1 MVDHYPQIG
10 LTKGVPDKR
19 KKKDSTAEVILRFY
33 KLLIARWHHNKKS
46 SSKKDTKFQPLQE
59 TNKDTGER
67 IQQEETMNGVH
78 SFRYNNNDH
87 GVGREAPRVFCNHRS
102 IDSNFPFI
110 PSPLSR
116 SGSRKS
122 PSPTPSSKYRNLSR
136 KSTDCNGFTAASL
149 SRDASRRSSTPIMF
163 SNSMGMVKPPPI
175 EKKLEC
181 TLEELCFGCTKKI
194 KITRDA
200 ITNSGEIIQEEELL
214 TIKVKPGWKKG
225 TKITFEGMGNE
236 VPGAFPADITF
247 VIAEKRHPLYRREGD
262 DLELAV
268 EIPLVKALTG
278 CTISVPLL
286 GGERMSLTIDN
297 IIHPG
302 EEKIIPGQGMPTK
315 LQGKR
320 GDLKLLFLIQ
330 FPKQLTDEQRSD
342 VLSILEDS
350 A

>member
-10 LTKGVPDKR
+10 IPKGASFSDSDLTK
-19 KKKDSTAEVILRFY
+19 KKASSIGTIIKFY
-33 KLLIARWHHNKKS
+33 KLLITRWRHNKKS
-46 SSKKDTKFQPLQE
+46 SFPKDTNFQE
-59 TNKDTGER
+59 TTPKDVG
-67 IQQEETMNGVH
+67 QEETMNGVH
-78 SFRYNNNDH
+78 CF
-87 GVGREAPRVFCNHRS
+87 GCVGGGNPTAPRGFSKHRS
-102 IDSNFPFI
+102 VDGSFPFM

-116 SGSRKS
+116 SGSRRS
-122 PSPTPSSKYRNLSR
+122 PSPTPSSLYRNLSR
-136 KSTDCNGFTAASL
+136 KSNDSNVFMAAPL
-149 SRDASRRSSTPIMF
+149 SRNASRRSSTPIMF

-194 KITRDA
+194 KITRDV
-200 ITNSGEIIQEEELL
+200 ITDSGEIIQEEELL

-236 VPGAFPADITF
+236 VPGAYPADIAF
-247 VIAEKRHPLYRREGD
+247 VIAEKRHPMFRREGD
-262 DLELAV
+262 DLELAI

-278 CTISVPLL
+278 CDISVPLL
-286 GGERMSLTIDN
+286 GGERISLMTDN

-302 EEKIIPGQGMPTK
+302 EERIMPGQGMPTK

-320 GDLKLLFLIQ
+320 GDLKLLFLVQ
-330 FPKQLTDEQRSD
+330 FPKELTDEQRSD